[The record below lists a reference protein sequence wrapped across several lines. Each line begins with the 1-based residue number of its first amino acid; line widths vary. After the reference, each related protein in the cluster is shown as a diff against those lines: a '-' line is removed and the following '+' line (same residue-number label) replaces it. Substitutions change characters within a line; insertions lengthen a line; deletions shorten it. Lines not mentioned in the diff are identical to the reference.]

1 MHESTLTA
9 FDIYRRKTV
18 ELEVRRKGISETLA
32 RALKGICED
41 AKTKVKF
48 GMHLSEEFHEIDG
61 LHQGSVL
68 PSLLI
73 TNVID
78 VVTCMIK
85 AGLS

>member
-1 MHESTLTA
+1 MHESTLSA

-18 ELEVRRKGISETLA
+18 ELEVRRKGISEALV

-48 GMHLSEEFHEIDG
+48 GIHLAEEFHEIDG
-61 LHQGSVL
+61 LHLGSDL
-68 PSLLI
+68 PPLLFA
-73 TNVID
+73 NVID

>member
-1 MHESTLTA
+1 MLTA

-18 ELEVRRKGISETLA
+18 ELEVRRKGISEALVRT
-32 RALKGICED
+32 LKGICEG

-48 GMHLSEEFHEIDG
+48 GMHLSEEFYEIDG
-61 LHQGSVL
+61 LHQGSDL
-68 PSLLI
+68 PPLLFA
-73 TNVID
+73 NVID